1 MSSDETASEL
11 AKLRAELAALKET
24 QQAAPAPS
32 PPSAATAPDASAS
45 ASASAS
51 AARDEVSAEIN
62 EAIGEEGEVKSQ
74 LHELA
79 ELLENEIRDLPTI
92 TCLAVFSVGIL
103 MGRLL
108 R

>member
-11 AKLRAELAALKET
+11 AILRAELAALKET
-24 QQAAPAPS
+24 QQAATTPPAAAAPDE
-32 PPSAATAPDASAS
+32 SAAASAP
-45 ASASAS
+45 
-51 AARDEVSAEIN
+51 RDEVSAEIN
-62 EAIGEEGEVKSQ
+62 ETSGEEEAVKSQ

-79 ELLENEIRDLPTI
+79 ELLENEIRELPTI
-92 TCLAVFSVGIL
+92 TCLAVFSAGIL